1 MSDVPELLNI
11 TSEQREKLDAM
22 QDILQYRFNSESLL
36 LAAITHPS
44 ATEGR
49 SVKYSYERL

>member
-49 SVKYSYERL
+49 SVK